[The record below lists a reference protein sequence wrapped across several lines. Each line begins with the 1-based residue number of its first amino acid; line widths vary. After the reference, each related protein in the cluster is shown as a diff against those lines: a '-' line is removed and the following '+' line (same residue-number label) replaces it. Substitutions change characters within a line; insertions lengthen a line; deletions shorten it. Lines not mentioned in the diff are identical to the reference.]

1 MEAVGIVRRDV
12 VELTVVSGEQGRWSP
27 ILVCAGPHDVGS
39 GNISPR
45 RMVDYL
51 ASWGPDGP
59 HIPAHSPMFLALKE
73 INRAKTRFAL
83 LVAAIGLLVFLI
95 LFQQALQTGLINS
108 FVGAIRSQDAPVLV
122 YSVDGQRVIQ
132 GSRITPDLEAAV
144 RAESGLGDVGQ
155 IYQGTFTA
163 VGAGQ
168 DFDVTLFGYE
178 AAADG
183 TGLGAPTTLVDGRL
197 PTAPEEVVAST
208 AGDLVL
214 DVGDVVTLAPGG
226 LELDVVGLAESA
238 QLNVTTTLYG
248 TAGNYLD
255 AILSTN
261 SNASQ
266 PLPNVLGIRPADGST
281 DDAAVEIVNAISPD
295 LDALTNEDAASETP
309 GVGEVQQSFQII
321 FLLYA
326 LVVPCVT
333 GLFFLI
339 VTFQKSGALTLLRAI
354 GAPAGRLVSSLL
366 FQVVLI
372 LGLGLAFGTALYL
385 PVSRLSLGGIELG
398 FDVGAVAFW
407 SALLLVLGVASALVA
422 ARRVLSI
429 DPMTA
434 TSGAG
439 VGQ

>member
-1 MEAVGIVRRDV
+1 
-12 VELTVVSGEQGRWSP
+12 
-27 ILVCAGPHDVGS
+27 
-39 GNISPR
+39 
-45 RMVDYL
+45 
-51 ASWGPDGP
+51 
-59 HIPAHSPMFLALKE
+59 
-73 INRAKTRFAL
+73 
-83 LVAAIGLLVFLI
+83 
-95 LFQQALQTGLINS
+95 
-108 FVGAIRSQDAPVLV
+108 
-122 YSVDGQRVIQ
+122 
-132 GSRITPDLEAAV
+132 
-144 RAESGLGDVGQ
+144 
-155 IYQGTFTA
+155 
-163 VGAGQ
+163 
-168 DFDVTLFGYE
+168 
-178 AAADG
+178 
-183 TGLGAPTTLVDGRL
+183 
-197 PTAPEEVVAST
+197 VVAST
-208 AGDLVL
+208 EGDLAL
-214 DVGDVVTLAPGG
+214 EVGDVVTLAPGG

-248 TAGNYLD
+248 TAGTYLD

-261 SNASQ
+261 SNARQ

-295 LDALTNEDAASETP
+295 LDALTNEDAAGETP

-385 PVSRLSLGGIELG
+385 PVSRVSLGGIELG
-398 FDVGAVAFW
+398 FDVSAVAFW

-434 TSGAG
+434 TSGVG